1 MSVDEGL
8 PGKGRRLRVSKE
20 CTELERVKRDA
31 RERGVL
37 VKKRLQVGRGEEDSL
52 YTDSKARGATLS
64 TCCPK
69 EEARGS
75 SHPRRDE
82 GKGGS
87 CVRLSPS
94 GAQGTASSLRGP
106 RKVRLPISLR
116 LISST
121 PSVVEN
127 LDRLFPVVS

>member
-1 MSVDEGL
+1 M
-8 PGKGRRLRVSKE
+8 PKE
-20 CTELERVKRDA
+20 CTELERVKRDG
-31 RERGVL
+31 REGCVL
-37 VKKRLQVGRGEEDSL
+37 VKKRLRTGRGGGDSL
-52 YTDSKARGATLS
+52 YTGSKVRGATLS

-75 SHPRRDE
+75 SHPRPDE

-94 GAQGTASSLRGP
+94 GARGTASSLRRR
-106 RKVRLPISLR
+106 RKVRLPISLI

-121 PSVVEN
+121 LSVLKN
-127 LDRLFPVVS
+127 LDRLFPVVR